1 MKAVSILVNE
11 ETITKW
17 KTREYRENKAISHI
31 KEYYHFLPLF

>member
-17 KTREYRENKAISHI
+17 KTREYMENKAIAHI
-31 KEYYHFLPLF
+31 KEYYHFFEVT